1 MARGIVTLTTDFG
14 YSDYYVG
21 ALKGVILNVNP
32 DVQIIDL
39 CHDLR
44 PYDVMDG
51 AFAIAQAYHYF
62 PPGTIHL
69 VVVDPG
75 VGGSRRPILV
85 SAGKY
90 HFVAP
95 DNGVLSLLYVR
106 EETVTV
112 RHITATQ
119 YFLQPVSQTFHARD
133 IFGPVAAWVSR
144 QVEPEKFG
152 DPVDD
157 FVRFQIPQPKKVS
170 DRLLKGVVLRT
181 DRFGTL
187 ATNLTPDDVPE
198 LFGETPPAFKLVVGK
213 KEVTRLAA
221 SYEHEAP
228 GELFAI
234 LGSSGYLEISVN
246 RGDAAAAMG
255 VGSGAEVD
263 LILS

>member
-14 YSDYYVG
+14 HSDHYVG
-21 ALKGVILNVNP
+21 VLKGVILNINP
-32 DVQIIDL
+32 DVQIMDL

-62 PPGTIHL
+62 PPRTVHL

-85 SAGKY
+85 SAGNF

-112 RHITATQ
+112 RHITASR
-119 YFLQPVSQTFHARD
+119 YFLEPVSQTFHARD

-157 FVRFQIPQPKKVS
+157 FVRFQFPQPKKVNH
-170 DRLLKGVVLRT
+170 RLLKGIVLRT

-187 ATNLTPDDVPE
+187 TTNLTPDDVPE
-198 LFGETPPAFKLVVGK
+198 LFGETPPAFRLVVGK

-221 SYEHEAP
+221 SYEQEEP
-228 GELFAI
+228 GEVFAI

-246 RGDAAAAMG
+246 RGDAAAAVG
-255 VGSGAEVD
+255 VGRGAEVD
-263 LILS
+263 LVLG

>member
-14 YSDYYVG
+14 YSDHYVG
-21 ALKGVILNVNP
+21 VLKGVILNINP
-32 DVQIIDL
+32 DAQLIDV

-62 PPGTIHL
+62 PSGTIHL

-85 SAGKY
+85 SAGQY

-95 DNGVLSLLYVR
+95 DNGVLSLLYAR

-112 RHITATQ
+112 RHITASR
-119 YFLQPVSQTFHARD
+119 YFLQPVSRTFHARD

-144 QVEPEKFG
+144 QVEPEQFG
-152 DPVDD
+152 AAVDD
-157 FVRFQIPQPKKVS
+157 FVSFPIPRPLKVNDS
-170 DRLLKGVVLRT
+170 LLKGTVLRA

-187 ATNLTPDDVPE
+187 TTNLTPDDVPE
-198 LFGETPPAFKLVVGK
+198 LFGKTPPAFRLVVGK

-221 SYEHEAP
+221 SYEQEST
-228 GELFAI
+228 GEVFAI

-246 RGDAAAAMG
+246 QGDAAAAVG
-255 VGSGAEVD
+255 VGGGAEVA
-263 LILS
+263 LILG